1 MSNNHL
7 QKSENLIRALN
18 EVPRGTPIS
27 TAQCERQWNVS
38 RQSVHWYS
46 KAGWLN
52 SLGHGYYIRQG
63 ETPTLAGTVA
73 TLEASGFKVHIAGK
87 SALDLKGFSH
97 YLSLGNGK
105 IFLYGRG
112 VRHLPQW
119 LSKFFSVE
127 MATKKL
133 FKEHDETNHRLFV
146 RPLDQEDDSSPY
158 VSDPERAILEM
169 LDNVPM
175 TQTMEEAKEIMEGMH
190 SLNPGKLEI
199 LLEHCVRIRVKRL
212 FWLLCKELDLPVIK
226 EIHANKVDFGSST
239 PYIVVP
245 HHGRPMVIKN
255 PITGKI

>member
-1 MSNNHL
+1 MSKNHL

-18 EVPRGTPIS
+18 AVPRGSPIS
-27 TAQCERQWNVS
+27 TAQCEQQWGVS
-38 RQSVHWYS
+38 RQSVHWYTKS
-46 KAGWLN
+46 GWLS

-63 ETPTLAGTVA
+63 DTPTVTGTVA
-73 TLEASGFKVHIAGK
+73 ALEASGFQVHIAGK
-87 SALDLKGFSH
+87 SALNLKGFSH

-105 IFLYGRG
+105 LYLYGRN

-119 LSKFFSVE
+119 LNKFFSVE

-133 FKEHDETNHRLFV
+133 FKERDEDSARLFV
-146 RPLDQEDDSSPY
+146 RPLDQQDETSPY
-158 VSDPERAILEM
+158 VSDPERAVLEM

-175 TQTMEEAKEIMEGMH
+175 TQTMEEAKEIMEGMY

-199 LLEHCVRIRVKRL
+199 LLEHCVRIKVKRL

-226 EIHANKVDFGSST
+226 EIDVNKVDFGSDS
-239 PYIVVP
+239 PYIVLNSQKT
-245 HHGRPMVIKN
+245 MVIKN

>member
-38 RQSVHWYS
+38 RQSVHWYT
-46 KAGWLN
+46 KTGWLS

-63 ETPTLAGTVA
+63 ETPTVTGTVA
-73 TLEASGFKVHIAGK
+73 TLEASGFKIHIAGK
-87 SALDLKGFSH
+87 SALSLKGFSH

-105 IFLYGRG
+105 LYLYGRD
-112 VRHLPQW
+112 VRQLPQW
-119 LSKFFSVE
+119 LSNFFPVE
-127 MATKKL
+127 VTTKKL
-133 FKEHDETNHRLFV
+133 FKERDETSGRLFV
-146 RPLDQEDDSSPY
+146 RRLDPNEETSPH

-169 LDNVPM
+169 LDNVPA
-175 TQTMEEAKEIMEGMH
+175 TQTIEEAKEIMEGMH

-199 LLEHCVRIRVKRL
+199 LLEHCVRIKVKRL
-212 FWLLCKELDLPVIK
+212 FWLLCKELDLPVIN
-226 EIHANKVDFGSST
+226 EIPPNKVDFGSST
-239 PYIVVP
+239 AYIVP
-245 HHGRPMVIKN
+245 HHGKSMAIKN